1 MVAEMI
7 GLYDYNR
14 WANHR
19 FLDATEILT
28 DEEFT
33 RDLRSSFP
41 SIQETLEHILQ
52 AEWIWLERWRGVS
65 PTGVPGWDTSTH
77 PALRA
82 QWLSIEE
89 GQQAFVQTLTDER
102 LESVV
107 DYRNLASQSFS
118 QPLSQLMRHV
128 VNHSTYHRG
137 QVATMLRQLA
147 KPVPVSDLV
156 AFYREQDS
164 KRPSP

>member
-1 MVAEMI
+1 MVAEMTE
-7 GLYDYNR
+7 LYDYNR
-14 WANHR
+14 WGNNR
-19 FLDATEILT
+19 FLDATAELT

-41 SIQETLEHILQ
+41 SIQKTLEHILQ

-65 PTGVPGWDTSTH
+65 PDAVPGWDTSTH

-82 QWLSIEE
+82 RWRVIEDDQKAYL
-89 GQQAFVQTLTDER
+89 GTLTDELLR
-102 LESVV
+102 SVIE
-107 DYRNLASQSFS
+107 YRNLASQSFS
-118 QPLSQLMRHV
+118 QPLWQLLRHV

-137 QVATMLRQLA
+137 QVATMLRQLG

-156 AFYREQDS
+156 AFYREQGA
-164 KRPSP
+164 